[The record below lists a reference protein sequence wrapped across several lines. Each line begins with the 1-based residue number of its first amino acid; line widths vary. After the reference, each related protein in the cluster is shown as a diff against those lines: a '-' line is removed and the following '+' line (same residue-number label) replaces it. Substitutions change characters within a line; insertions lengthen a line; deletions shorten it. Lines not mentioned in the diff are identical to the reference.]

1 MIDPRTLAL
10 PVIAAPLFIVSGP
23 ELVIACCR
31 SGIVGSFPALN
42 ARTSEQ
48 LDTWLTEIGQAL
60 EGTEQPVFA
69 VNLIVHK
76 TNPRLEADLA
86 LCVKHQVPLI
96 ITSLGAV
103 PELVD
108 TVHGYGGQ
116 VFHDVIKRRH
126 AQKAADAGVD
136 GLIAVSAGAGGH
148 AGTINPFA
156 LITEI
161 RQFFDK
167 TLVLAGGLTRGGDIL
182 AAQAAGADLAYLGT
196 RFICTVESRAQDG
209 HKRMIETARADDIVY
224 TDKVSGVAAN
234 FLKASLEAAA
244 SRKEQSADGS
254 GEAHQGKSGELD
266 MSEAEARA
274 WRDIWSAGH
283 GVGGIGSTPSVQEL
297 VGSLKD
303 EYRLALQRVQRPADR
318 PMA

>member
-1 MIDPRTLAL
+1 MIDTRTLTL
-10 PVIAAPLFIVSGP
+10 PVVAAPLFIISGP

-42 ARTSEQ
+42 ARTTDQ
-48 LDTWLTEIGQAL
+48 LDEWLTEIRQAL
-60 EGTEQPVFA
+60 AGEAQPLFG

-76 TNPRLEADLA
+76 TNPRLQADLA
-86 LCVKHQVPLI
+86 VCVKHQVPLI

-103 PELVD
+103 PELIE
-108 TVHGYGGQ
+108 TVHAYGGQ

-126 AQKAADAGVD
+126 AEKAAEAGVD

-148 AGTINPFA
+148 AGTISPFA
-156 LITEI
+156 LISEI

-167 TLVLAGGLTRGGDIL
+167 TLVLAGSLSRGGDIL

-196 RFICTVESRAQDG
+196 RFICTEESRAQAG
-209 HKRMIETARADDIVY
+209 HKAMIEAASSGDIVY

-234 FLKASLEAAA
+234 FLEASLAAA
-244 SRKEQSADGS
+244 ADRN
-254 GEAHQGKSGELD
+254 EAHDATELD
-266 MSEAEARA
+266 MAESEARA

-283 GVGGIGSTPSVQEL
+283 GVGAIGSTPSVQEL
-297 VGSLKD
+297 VGSLRE
-303 EYRLALQRVQRPADR
+303 EYRAALARIREQAD
-318 PMA
+318 ALADASAS